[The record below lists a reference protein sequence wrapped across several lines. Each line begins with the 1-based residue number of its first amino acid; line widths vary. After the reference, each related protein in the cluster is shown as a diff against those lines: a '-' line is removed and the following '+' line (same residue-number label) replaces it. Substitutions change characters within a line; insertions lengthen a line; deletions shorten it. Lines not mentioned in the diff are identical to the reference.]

1 MPAHRDDPGEFDRV
15 PPDDSPF
22 DDLRDVLSD
31 PYGRAA
37 VSYLY
42 QTKGTVGLDDLARG
56 VVGLLEDRDPADV
69 SRESV
74 RRVRTWLHHGHL
86 PTLERFGIV
95 DYDPDADEVR
105 LFQYDPTSEVLE
117 DDAS

>member
-1 MPAHRDDPGEFDRV
+1 MPLPTDDRRRVDRD
-15 PPDDSPF
+15 PPEDTPF

-42 QTKGTVGLDDLARG
+42 RTDGPVTLDELTRG
-56 VVGLLEDRDPADV
+56 VVGLLEDQPPDEV
-69 SRESV
+69 EKENV

-86 PTLERFGIV
+86 PTLVEYGVV

-105 LFQYDPTSEVLE
+105 LFQYDPGHPDLP
-117 DDAS
+117 